1 MTGFDWSAVPTRP
14 LTRND
19 VWELLRAGCNTAE
32 IACAAGVS
40 EMVAAAMIVEA
51 MPRKPRLGLAA

>member
-1 MTGFDWSAVPTRP
+1 MTGFDWNAAPERP
-14 LTRND
+14 LAKSD

-40 EMVAAAMIVEA
+40 EVVAAAMIVEA

>member
-1 MTGFDWSAVPTRP
+1 MDFNWNLPPHRP
-14 LTRND
+14 LTRAD

-40 EMVAAAMIVEA
+40 EEVAAGMIVES

>member
-1 MTGFDWSAVPTRP
+1 MSGFDWAATPRRP
-14 LTRND
+14 LTRQD

-40 EMVAAAMIVEA
+40 EQVAAGMIVES
-51 MPRKPRLGLAA
+51 MPRKPRLSLSA